1 MLTLDPQAIDMKLC
15 IVRFSYPHQLFLCMQ
30 VAVQQHLL
38 MHVFK
43 RAAIQQHRAE
53 AVRSFMHVHG
63 VEQDL
68 TSTIATDVTTQLTD
82 PSSEGQNLSSAS
94 QRQCGAP
101 AKWRTSDPW
110 FTWAAMTV
118 AVGALAFS
126 S

>member
-1 MLTLDPQAIDMKLC
+1 
-15 IVRFSYPHQLFLCMQ
+15 
-30 VAVQQHLL
+30 

-43 RAAIQQHRAE
+43 SAAIQQHRAE

-68 TSTIATDVTTQLTD
+68 TSKIATAQLTA
-82 PSSEGQNLSSAS
+82 PSSVDQTLSSAS
-94 QRQCGAP
+94 QTQCGALL
-101 AKWRTSDPW
+101 KWRTSDPW

>member
-1 MLTLDPQAIDMKLC
+1 
-15 IVRFSYPHQLFLCMQ
+15 MQ
-30 VAVQQHLL
+30 VEVQQHLL

-68 TSTIATDVTTQLTD
+68 TFKIATDAAAQLTA
-82 PSSEGQNLSSAS
+82 PSSVDQNLSSAS
-94 QRQCGAP
+94 QTPCDAP
-101 AKWRTSDPW
+101 VKWRTSDPW